1 MALADVT
8 IIPLGTG
15 TPSVSKYVAAT
26 IKALQRGKDIKYEI
40 TAMGT
45 TIEGDLDRI
54 LAVVREMHE
63 ETFTQGVAR
72 VVTIIKIDDR
82 RDKESSIGG
91 KVESLKAVIARSVSD
106 KAI

>member
-1 MALADVT
+1 MALADIT

-15 TPSVSKYVAAT
+15 TPSVSKYVAGT
-26 IKALQRGKDIKYEI
+26 IKALQRRKDIKYEI

-45 TIEGDLDRI
+45 TIEGDLDKI
-54 LAVVREMHE
+54 LAVAREMHE

-82 RDKESSIGG
+82 RDKELTMVA
-91 KVESLKAVIARSVSD
+91 KVESLRRQLER
-106 KAI
+106 

>member
-15 TPSVSKYVAAT
+15 SPSVSKYVAGT
-26 IKALQRGKDIKYEI
+26 IKALQRGKGTKYEI

-45 TIEGDLDRI
+45 TIEGELGEI
-54 LAVVREMHE
+54 LAVIREMHE

-72 VVTIIKIDDR
+72 VVTVIKIDDR
-82 RDKESSIGG
+82 RDKELSIGS
-91 KVESLKAVIARSVSD
+91 KVESLRRELAR
-106 KAI
+106 

>member
-15 TPSVSKYVAAT
+15 TPSVSKYVAGT
-26 IKALQRGKDIKYEI
+26 IKTLQREKGIKYEI
-40 TAMGT
+40 TPMGT
-45 TIEGDLDRI
+45 VIEGDLDKI
-54 LAVVREMHE
+54 LAVVKEMHE

-82 RDKESSIGG
+82 RDKKSSMSG
-91 KVESLKAVIARSVSD
+91 KVESLMKELQSR
-106 KAI
+106 

>member
-15 TPSVSKYVAAT
+15 TPSVSKYVAGT
-26 IKALQRGKDIKYEI
+26 IKALQRGKGTKYEI

-45 TIEGDLDRI
+45 TIEGDLGEV
-54 LAVVREMHE
+54 LAVIREMHE

-72 VVTIIKIDDR
+72 VVTVIKIDDR
-82 RDKESSIGG
+82 RDKELTIGS
-91 KVESLKAVIARSVSD
+91 KVESLRRELAD
-106 KAI
+106 

>member
-45 TIEGDLDRI
+45 TIEGEVGEI
-54 LAVVREMHE
+54 LAVIREMHE

-72 VVTIIKIDDR
+72 VVTVIKIDDR
-82 RDKESSIGG
+82 RDKELSIGS
-91 KVESLKAVIARSVSD
+91 KVESLRRELAR
-106 KAI
+106 

>member
-1 MALADVT
+1 MALADVS

-15 TPSVSKYVAAT
+15 TPSVSKYVAGT
-26 IKALQRGKDIKYEI
+26 IKALQRRKDIKYEI

-45 TIEGDLDRI
+45 TIQGDLDNI

-63 ETFTQGVAR
+63 ETFSQGVAR

-82 RDKESSIGG
+82 RDKELSMSG
-91 KVESLKAVIARSVSD
+91 KVESLRRELER
-106 KAI
+106 